1 MLLLPDCFL
10 NNSSFPSVPS
20 IYQASPCSLAPRKIF
35 TMGWGLMRWIVSVRS
50 VQLMGTFIPGALN
63 GWLLYYIY
71 SKDIGLVQL
80 MIILQILVCRLHPAT
95 CHRSSTYLPSR
106 LKTIL
111 SSRERVAY

>member
-1 MLLLPDCFL
+1 
-10 NNSSFPSVPS
+10 
-20 IYQASPCSLAPRKIF
+20 
-35 TMGWGLMRWIVSVRS
+35 MGWGLMRWIVSVRS

-80 MIILQILVCRLHPAT
+80 MIILQILVCCLHRLLVTAFRPIFPPVWEQT
-95 CHRSSTYLPSR
+95 P
-106 LKTIL
+106 